1 MPLYSYIATDRSG
14 KKVQGVIDAASKA
27 VAYQRVKEKGL
38 FPTRLDQDVSK
49 ASKAA
54 PTEALAYSLLQL
66 AALLKAGIPLDEA
79 LDSLA
84 EFDEDPTM
92 RAALKRVRVRLRE
105 GTSLTS
111 AMVEE
116 QAFPPML
123 IRMVQAGEESG
134 KSSEILGRYAE
145 FLKRDVEHRRELMG
159 ALSYP
164 VTLVTLSMVLMTGL
178 MYFLTPVL
186 KELYSSMDLE
196 LPWLTK
202 TIIMIGDGVGTVGP
216 FLVPALVVGIYLL
229 LKVFPKQMLDRIRL
243 NIPLVGAMLRCG
255 LMEQWSRTLGMLH
268 QAGVPLVRAME
279 LSRES
284 LDNRAVQL
292 ELEGAE
298 RAVERGDGLAKALSR
313 VAIIPP
319 LLHQFLRTG
328 ERTGELEAMLLSAA
342 AFYERELARRRQA
355 LSKFL
360 EPALIIVMGCVV
372 GTLVLSVLLPLAEI
386 SAKMQVG

>member
-1 MPLYSYIATDRSG
+1 MPLYAYIATDRSG
-14 KKVQGVIDAASKA
+14 KKVQGVVDAASKA
-27 VAYQRVKEKGL
+27 VAYQKVKEKGL
-38 FPTRLDQDVSK
+38 FPTRLDQDVSST
-49 ASKAA
+49 SKSAA
-54 PTEALAYSLLQL
+54 GEALAYSLLQL

-105 GTSLTS
+105 GSNLAA

-134 KSSEILGRYAE
+134 KSAELLGRYAE
-145 FLKRDVEHRRELMG
+145 FLKRDVEHRRELVG

-164 VTLVTLSMVLMTGL
+164 VALVTLSLVLMTGL

-186 KELYSSMDLE
+186 KELYASMDLE
-196 LPWLTK
+196 LPWLTA
-202 TIIMIGDGVGTVGP
+202 TIITIGDGVGTVGP
-216 FLVPALVVGIYLL
+216 FLLPGLFIGGFLL
-229 LKVFPKQMLDRIRL
+229 LKVFPRQMLDRIRL
-243 NIPLVGAMLRCG
+243 SLPLVGPMLRCG

-284 LDNRAVQL
+284 LDNRAVQG

-342 AFYERELARRRQA
+342 AFYERELARRRA
-355 LSKFL
+355 AMGKFL
-360 EPALIIVMGCVV
+360 EPALIILMGCIV

-386 SAKMQVG
+386 TAKMQVG

>member
-1 MPLYSYIATDRSG
+1 VPLYSYIATDRTG
-14 KKVQGVIDAASKA
+14 KRVQGFVDAASKS
-27 VAYQRVKEKGL
+27 VAYQKVKARGL
-38 FPTRLDQDVSK
+38 FPTRLDQDVSHG
-49 ASKAA
+49 SKSA
-54 PTEALAYSLLQL
+54 PSESLAYSLLQL

-79 LDSLA
+79 LESLA

-105 GTSLTS
+105 GANLTA

-134 KSSEILGRYAE
+134 QSADILGKYAE
-145 FLKRDVEHRRELMG
+145 FLKRDIEHRRALVS

-164 VTLVTLSMVLMTGL
+164 VALVTLSLVLMTGL

-186 KELYSSMDLE
+186 KELYSSMDIE
-196 LPWLTK
+196 LPWITA
-202 TIIMIGDGVGTVGP
+202 TIIQIGEAVGTLGP
-216 FLVPALVVGIYLL
+216 FLIPGVLLGIYLL
-229 LKVFPKQMLDRIRL
+229 LKVFPRQALDKIRL
-243 NIPLVGAMLRCG
+243 HLPLIGPMLRCG

-268 QAGVPLVRAME
+268 AAGVPLVRAME
-279 LSRES
+279 LARES
-284 LDNRAVQL
+284 LDNHAVKA
-292 ELEGAE
+292 ELEVAE

-313 VAIIPP
+313 VAVIPP

-342 AFYERELARRRQA
+342 AFYERELARRRGM
-355 LSKFL
+355 LGKFL
-360 EPALIIVMGCVV
+360 EPALIILMGCIV
-372 GTLVLSVLLPLAEI
+372 GILVLSVLLPLAEI
-386 SAKMQVG
+386 SAKMQMG

>member
-1 MPLYSYIATDRSG
+1 MPLYAYIATDRTG
-14 KKVQGVIDAASKA
+14 KKVQGFIDAASKS
-27 VAYQRVKEKGL
+27 VAYQKVKSRGL
-38 FPTRLDQDVSK
+38 FPTRIDQDVSR

-54 PTEALAYSLLQL
+54 PSESLAYSLLQL

-79 LDSLA
+79 LESLA

-105 GTSLTS
+105 GSNLTS

-134 KSSEILGRYAE
+134 QSAEILGKYAE
-145 FLKRDVEHRRELMG
+145 FLKRDIEHRRELIS

-164 VTLVTLSMVLMTGL
+164 VALVGLSLVLMTGL

-186 KELYSSMDLE
+186 KELYGSMGLE
-196 LPWLTK
+196 LPWITQ
-202 TIIMIGDGVGTVGP
+202 TIITVGEAVGTVGP
-216 FLVPALVVGIYLL
+216 FLVPAIFLGGYFFF
-229 LKVFPKQMLDRIRL
+229 KVFPRRALDRIRL
-243 NIPLVGAMLRCG
+243 SLPLVGPMLRCG

-268 QAGVPLVRAME
+268 HAGVPLVRAME

-284 LDNRAVQL
+284 LDNQSVML
-292 ELEGAE
+292 ELEVAE

-313 VAIIPP
+313 VAVIPP

-328 ERTGELEAMLLSAA
+328 ERTGELEAMLMSAA
-342 AFYERELARRRQA
+342 AFYERELARRRGM
-355 LSKFL
+355 LGKFL
-360 EPALIIVMGCVV
+360 EPALIIMMGCVV
-372 GTLVLSVLLPLAEI
+372 GTLVLSVLLPLAQI
-386 SAKMQVG
+386 TANMKVG

>member
-1 MPLYSYIATDRSG
+1 LPLYSYIATDRTG
-14 KKVQGVIDAASKA
+14 KKVQGFIDAASKS
-27 VAYQRVKEKGL
+27 VAYQKVKARGL
-38 FPTRLDQDVSK
+38 FPTRLDQDVSRN
-49 ASKAA
+49 SKAA
-54 PTEALAYSLLQL
+54 PSESLAYSLLQL

-79 LDSLA
+79 LESLA

-92 RAALKRVRVRLRE
+92 RSALKRVRVRLRE
-105 GTSLTS
+105 GSNLTA

-134 KSSEILGRYAE
+134 QSAEILGKYAE
-145 FLKRDVEHRRELMG
+145 FLKRDIEHRRALVA

-164 VTLVTLSMVLMTGL
+164 IALVTLSLILMTGL

-186 KELYSSMDLE
+186 KELYGSMDLE
-196 LPWLTK
+196 LPWITSVII
-202 TIIMIGDGVGTVGP
+202 TIGEGVGTVGP
-216 FLVPALVVGIYLL
+216 FLIPGLFLGVYLL
-229 LKVFPKQMLDRIRL
+229 LKVFPRQALDKIRL
-243 NIPLVGAMLRCG
+243 NIPLVGTMLRCG

-279 LSRES
+279 LARES
-284 LDNRAVQL
+284 LDNQSVKV
-292 ELEGAE
+292 ELEVAE

-313 VAIIPP
+313 VAVIPP

-328 ERTGELEAMLLSAA
+328 ERTGELEAMLMSAA
-342 AFYERELARRRQA
+342 AFYERELARRRGM
-355 LSKFL
+355 LGKFL
-360 EPALIIVMGCVV
+360 EPALIIMMGCIV
-372 GTLVLSVLLPLAEI
+372 GILVLSVLLPLAEV

>member
-1 MPLYSYIATDRSG
+1 MPLYAYIATDRSG
-14 KKVQGVIDAASKA
+14 KKVQGVVDAASKA
-27 VAYQRVKEKGL
+27 VAYQKVKEKGL
-38 FPTRLDQDVSK
+38 FPTRLDQDVSSTTK
-49 ASKAA
+49 SAA
-54 PTEALAYSLLQL
+54 GEALAYSLLQL

-105 GTSLTS
+105 GSNMAA

-134 KSSEILGRYAE
+134 KSAELLGRYAE
-145 FLKRDVEHRRELMG
+145 FLKRDVEHRRELVG

-164 VTLVTLSMVLMTGL
+164 VALVTLSMVLMTGL

-186 KELYSSMDLE
+186 KELYASMDLE
-196 LPWLTK
+196 LPWLTA
-202 TIIMIGDGVGTVGP
+202 TIITIGDGVGTVGP
-216 FLVPALVVGIYLL
+216 FLLPGLLIGGYLL
-229 LKVFPKQMLDRIRL
+229 LKVFPRQMLDRIRL
-243 NIPLVGAMLRCG
+243 SLPLVGPMLRCG

-284 LDNRAVQL
+284 LDNRAVQA

-342 AFYERELARRRQA
+342 AFYERELARRRAA
-355 LSKFL
+355 LGKFL
-360 EPALIIVMGCVV
+360 EPALIILMGCIV

-386 SAKMQVG
+386 TAKMQVG